1 MFYVRRKILLD
12 TIQMNQQRIN
22 ATRYN
27 AYKLRQ
33 QSIQE
38 ITRFTSPV
46 IVPGVVTHES
56 RMPLHFF
63 SQDQQMPLPKSGMDK
78 ITTRGLRTVP
88 LVNLCS
94 QACYRYYFFS
104 KYVKHLLGVF
114 FVYFFVG
121 QILCNIE
128 NKRKNKDRNN
138 IYLILFNITNI
149 NSWMF

>member
-104 KYVKHLLGVF
+104 KYVKHLLGF
-114 FVYFFVG
+114 FFGGGLSGRFCVT
-121 QILCNIE
+121 QKTKE
-128 NKRKNKDRNN
+128 RTKTET
-138 IYLILFNITNI
+138 IYI
-149 NSWMF
+149 